1 MFAENENGELILAEG
16 VNEEAAINAAKAL
29 VEALDDSVEEKA
41 GLLEDIAKAEGF
53 LGGGV

>member
-1 MFAENENGELILAEG
+1 LFAENENGELILAEG